1 MFEQFPKQN
10 IGTEKDKN
18 NVNDGVNI
26 LKES

>member
-10 IGTEKDKN
+10 IGTEKVKN